1 MFDQKGLEN
10 CTYYQFLGYCLVK
23 GVEGGINLLSGYSR

>member
-10 CTYYQFLGYCLVK
+10 CSCYQFLGYCLVK
-23 GVEGGINLLSGYSR
+23 GVKGGINLLSGYSR